1 MRVLWTAAVA
11 LIALTVSSCDINTT
25 PKTAKVECNC
35 AAPAVPG
42 PSAYTP
48 PPAAPHRSH
57 HRGYAHATGH
67 GHYWRREYSEISVFT
82 YDYHSDSSGYA
93 AGGSGHANG
102 NTGYATGGGA
112 AAGVWVDGY
121 GRRHGTGGTVPPA
134 DDRARMAP
142 WHGYDATCPDPDKPH

>member
-35 AAPAVPG
+35 AAPAA

-48 PPAAPHRSH
+48 PPAPIRHP
-57 HRGYAHATGH
+57 HRGYARATGGGH
-67 GHYWRREYSEISVFT
+67 GHVWRREYSEISVFT
-82 YDYHSDSSGYA
+82 YDYHSDSSGYSV
-93 AGGSGHANG
+93 GGHASG
-102 NTGYATGGGA
+102 GGYAADGGGA
-112 AAGVWVDGY
+112 AAGGGVWVDGY
-121 GRRHGTGGTVPPA
+121 GRRHGTGGAVPPA